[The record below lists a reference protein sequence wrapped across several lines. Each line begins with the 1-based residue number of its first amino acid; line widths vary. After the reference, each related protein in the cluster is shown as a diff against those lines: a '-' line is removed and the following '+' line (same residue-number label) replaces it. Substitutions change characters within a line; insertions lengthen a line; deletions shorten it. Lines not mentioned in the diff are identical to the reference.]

1 MNINGIKKQNEIIL
15 MDKHGVK
22 CVTKLVRDGSKYG
35 KRGLG
40 KGCKDFCEANDVLKI
55 GQPFMS
61 ELVWEDSVPVLRSK
75 LKQSVTNKERS
86 NLINV
91 SKLDNSS
98 HYRTLSFQFFS
109 DTTKFL
115 SFSANSNDDER
126 TLPLIEIGQKS
137 HVPIVSYSATSP
149 FLASIR
155 SQYFFQA
162 TYDDSSQVHAVK
174 AIIKLFGWREVVPV
188 YVDNTFGEGIMP
200 HLTDALQEINV
211 RIPYRT
217 VISPNATGDEI
228 SVELLRMMTRP
239 TRVFVVHTEDL
250 LASRFFAKAKEIGL
264 MKQGYIWILITNSI
278 TDGLSLMKETE
289 TDAMQGREYVPRS
302 DKLEAFKS
310 KWKNRFPV
318 SDLSVYGLWAYDA
331 TTALALAIEE
341 AGTSNLI
348 FVKTDATMRNMSG
361 LQGLG
366 VSQYGPKL
374 LQTLSKVRFKGLSG
388 DFRFINRELQPS
400 VLEIVNVNGHGGRTI
415 GYWTKEH
422 GLFKHVDQRQATTT
436 TFTTWK
442 DRLRPIIW
450 PGDTTF
456 VPKGWE
462 IPTNGKRLKIGVPTN
477 NHFPQF
483 VKGTKDPITNSTI
496 FSGFCIDYFEAVIQA
511 MPYDVSYDFF
521 PVEDMDYET
530 MVYQVYLGTPEV
542 QC

>member
-1 MNINGIKKQNEIIL
+1 MQ
-15 MDKHGVK
+15 
-22 CVTKLVRDGSKYG
+22 
-35 KRGLG
+35 
-40 KGCKDFCEANDVLKI
+40 A
-55 GQPFMS
+55 QFM
-61 ELVWEDSVPVLRSK
+61 
-75 LKQSVTNKERS
+75 
-86 NLINV
+86 
-91 SKLDNSS
+91 
-98 HYRTLSFQFFS
+98 
-109 DTTKFL
+109 
-115 SFSANSNDDER
+115 
-126 TLPLIEIGQKS
+126 IEIGQKS

-155 SQYFFQA
+155 SQYFFRA

-174 AIIKLFGWREVVPV
+174 AIIKLFGWREVVSV

-200 HLTDALQEINV
+200 HLTDALQDINV

-264 MKQGYIWILITNSI
+264 MKQGYVWILTNGI
-278 TDGLSLMKETE
+278 TDGLSLMKEAE
-289 TDAMQGREYVPRS
+289 TDAMQGVLGVKTYVPRS

-310 KWKNRFPV
+310 KWKNRFPL

-348 FVKTDATMRNMSG
+348 FAKTDDAMRNMSG

-422 GLFKHVDQRQATTT
+422 GLLKNVDQRQATTT

-483 VKGTKDPITNSTI
+483 VKGTKDTINNSTI

-511 MPYDVSYDFF
+511 MPYDVSYDYF

-530 MVYQVYLGTPEV
+530 MVYQVYLGVKHYQHFSSCMSCLTSTKVDSLKTMSLFFCVFGAEIRCCGRRYNDIGKQV
-542 QC
+542 NVR